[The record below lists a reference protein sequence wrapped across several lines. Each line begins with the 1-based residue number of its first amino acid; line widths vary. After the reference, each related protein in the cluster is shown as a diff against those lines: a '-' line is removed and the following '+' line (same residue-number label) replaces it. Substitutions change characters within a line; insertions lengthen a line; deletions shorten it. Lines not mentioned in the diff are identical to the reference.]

1 MGSIYVCFNLKSVQN
16 SLESNDVL
24 DKNKVLYENSQNP
37 NNIRR
42 KKEINDYYIGN
53 DSTIR
58 NNNSTLV
65 DVNEYYLN
73 ILESQQLLVNS
84 KLKKI
89 EDENEY
95 NKSISNE
102 ENNAE
107 NLDENNEKTEQKN
120 NLQLDENELNTKCI
134 SNENIKKIT
143 EKELTKTSNSK
154 KVTEE
159 ILNTSSIEELK
170 LKINSTLQRAN
181 IFLSKQNASNN
192 NITENTTSNNQ
203 NNINTNTNN
212 NTNNNNQNIKDTK
225 EEEIVKEEST
235 NNINEIQEK
244 QSNNK
249 TENVDEEEKNNIS
262 NNEISKIESKKEV
275 KQTLDSRVVLNLIEV
290 IKFIIQRKIFVILYE
305 SYINHAIYQQYTL
318 AFSFLV
324 AICKQYPF
332 KKLEEFYNYKTY
344 NYAFRQLL
352 RPFNR
357 YNFKYL

>member
-1 MGSIYVCFNLKSVQN
+1 MKDNNNNYIKEAINDNLNINFKGN
-16 SLESNDVL
+16 KKIKIEERKDEFLETEEDNINEIL
-24 DKNKVLYENSQNP
+24 DKNKVLFENAQNP
-37 NNIRR
+37 NNIRK
-42 KKEINDYYIGN
+42 KKEINDYFIGN

-58 NNNSTLV
+58 NNSTLV

-95 NKSISNE
+95 NKSINNE
-102 ENNAE
+102 ENNEE
-107 NLDENNEKTEQKN
+107 NLDENNEKIEQKN

-134 SNENIKKIT
+134 SKENIKKIT

-203 NNINTNTNN
+203 NNTPN
-212 NTNNNNQNIKDTK
+212 
-225 EEEIVKEEST
+225 
-235 NNINEIQEK
+235 
-244 QSNNK
+244 
-249 TENVDEEEKNNIS
+249 
-262 NNEISKIESKKEV
+262 
-275 KQTLDSRVVLNLIEV
+275 
-290 IKFIIQRKIFVILYE
+290 F
-305 SYINHAIYQQYTL
+305 
-318 AFSFLV
+318 FL
-324 AICKQYPF
+324 
-332 KKLEEFYNYKTY
+332 
-344 NYAFRQLL
+344 
-352 RPFNR
+352 
-357 YNFKYL
+357 